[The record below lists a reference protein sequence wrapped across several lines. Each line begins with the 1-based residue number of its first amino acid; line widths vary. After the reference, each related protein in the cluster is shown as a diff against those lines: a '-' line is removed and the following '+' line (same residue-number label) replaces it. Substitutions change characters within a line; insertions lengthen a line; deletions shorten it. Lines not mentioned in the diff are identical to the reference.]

1 MRMTSLFNGQVYDLK
16 WHPTA
21 NVFYKVIYDHEEKK
35 EDTLKIAG
43 MASRVAD
50 CSWLW
55 PEAEWFLMS
64 TLGEGSQK
72 QGLCNLYKQPEV
84 LKAEKD
90 CLVECVQ
97 WAQGGVEGYE

>member
-1 MRMTSLFNGQVYDLK
+1 M
-16 WHPTA
+16 
-21 NVFYKVIYDHEEKK
+21 YDHEEKK
-35 EDTLKIAG
+35 EDIPNIAG
-43 MASRVAD
+43 TSSLMAD
-50 CSWLW
+50 GIWLW

-72 QGLCNLYKQPEV
+72 RELCNLYKHPEV

-90 CLVECVQ
+90 CLIECVQ